1 MVLQPA
7 GLGRDWPRFD
17 RGGRPLP
24 EAGRASRTHLKEL
37 LHALDAVPQHARKRT
52 WEACLP
58 RPGGA
63 IQEAR
68 AWSAILS
75 DFFDDPGADP
85 RRLEAL
91 VAAAGTRSSSSTSST
106 RPRSTSRSARP
117 RCSRGSRACPR
128 SSPSRTRL
136 ASRSRIPRHTYAVGI
151 LAATEPIDFI
161 AHIPRQ
167 RSAGALEA
175 VIDVDRLELVEVP
188 DVAAADVAIS
198 VDIAE
203 AEVEGDVE
211 VDLDADVAVETP
223 VGDDDELEPS
233 EQREV
238 PASWVASADPVR
250 TYLKEIGRVPLLTAE
265 QEVDLAKR
273 IEAGLFAG
281 EKLASGVAMSS
292 QLRRELEL
300 VECDGR
306 AAKRGLIEANLRLVV
321 SIAKRYT
328 GRGMLF
334 LDLIQEGNLGLI
346 RAVEK
351 FDYTRGYKFSTY
363 AIWWIRQAI
372 TRSMADQGRTIRV
385 PAHMIDAINKLLRTQ
400 RSFVQLNGREATP
413 IELAAELDLTV
424 DRVREIQAIAQ
435 EPISFQSPIG
445 EDSAT
450 LGDLIEDVDAVAP
463 AEAATY
469 TLMLQQLADVLA
481 TLGEREQQVIT
492 MRYGLTDGFSH
503 TLEEVGQRFGVTRER
518 IRQIETKTLA
528 KLRQPP
534 SALRLRDFLID

>member
-1 MVLQPA
+1 
-7 GLGRDWPRFD
+7 
-17 RGGRPLP
+17 
-24 EAGRASRTHLKEL
+24 
-37 LHALDAVPQHARKRT
+37 
-52 WEACLP
+52 
-58 RPGGA
+58 
-63 IQEAR
+63 
-68 AWSAILS
+68 
-75 DFFDDPGADP
+75 
-85 RRLEAL
+85 
-91 VAAAGTRSSSSTSST
+91 
-106 RPRSTSRSARP
+106 
-117 RCSRGSRACPR
+117 
-128 SSPSRTRL
+128 
-136 ASRSRIPRHTYAVGI
+136 VGI

-167 RSAGALEA
+167 RSAGALE
-175 VIDVDRLELVEVP
+175 VVVNVDRLELVEV
-188 DVAAADVAIS
+188 DAE
-198 VDIAE
+198 AE
-203 AEVEGDVE
+203 AEV
-211 VDLDADVAVETP
+211 DVAVETP

-238 PASWVASADPVR
+238 VAGWVASADPVR

-306 AAKRGLIEANLRLVV
+306 DAKRGLIEANLRLVV

-469 TLMLQQLADVLA
+469 TLMLRQLADVLA

-492 MRYGLTDGFSH
+492 MRYGLSDGFSH

-534 SALRLRDFLID
+534 CALRLRDFLID

>member
-1 MVLQPA
+1 MP
-7 GLGRDWPRFD
+7 
-17 RGGRPLP
+17 
-24 EAGRASRTHLKEL
+24 
-37 LHALDAVPQHARKRT
+37 
-52 WEACLP
+52 
-58 RPGGA
+58 
-63 IQEAR
+63 
-68 AWSAILS
+68 
-75 DFFDDPGADP
+75 
-85 RRLEAL
+85 
-91 VAAAGTRSSSSTSST
+91 
-106 RPRSTSRSARP
+106 
-117 RCSRGSRACPR
+117 
-128 SSPSRTRL
+128 
-136 ASRSRIPRHTYAVGI
+136 VGM
-151 LAATEPIDFI
+151 LAATEPLQFI
-161 AHIPRQ
+161 AHLPHQ
-167 RSAGALEA
+167 RPGGALE
-175 VIDVDRLELVEVP
+175 VVVDVDRLEIVETP
-188 DVAAADVAIS
+188 DVAVLAVADVDVED
-198 VDIAE
+198 VDDVE
-203 AEVEGDVE
+203 AEV
-211 VDLDADVAVETP
+211 AAP
-223 VGDDDELEPS
+223 VGEDDEVELPG
-233 EQREV
+233 QRGAV
-238 PASWVASADPVR
+238 VGWAPSADPVR

-281 EKLASGVAMSS
+281 EKLASGVAMSA

-300 VECDGR
+300 VECDGGT
-306 AAKRGLIEANLRLVV
+306 AKRGLIEANLRLVV

-385 PAHMIDAINKLLRTQ
+385 PAHMIDAINKLIRTQ
-400 RSFVQLNGREATP
+400 RTFVQLNGREATP

-424 DRVREIQAIAQ
+424 ERVREIQAIAQ

-469 TLMLQQLADVLA
+469 TMMLQQLAEVLA

-534 SALRLRDFLID
+534 CATRLRDFLID

>member
-1 MVLQPA
+1 
-7 GLGRDWPRFD
+7 
-17 RGGRPLP
+17 
-24 EAGRASRTHLKEL
+24 
-37 LHALDAVPQHARKRT
+37 
-52 WEACLP
+52 
-58 RPGGA
+58 
-63 IQEAR
+63 
-68 AWSAILS
+68 
-75 DFFDDPGADP
+75 
-85 RRLEAL
+85 
-91 VAAAGTRSSSSTSST
+91 
-106 RPRSTSRSARP
+106 
-117 RCSRGSRACPR
+117 
-128 SSPSRTRL
+128 
-136 ASRSRIPRHTYAVGI
+136 VGI
-151 LAATEPIDFI
+151 LAATEPIEFI
-161 AHIPRQ
+161 ARLPRQ
-167 RSAGALEA
+167 RSAGALE
-175 VIDVDRLELVEVP
+175 VVVDIDRLEVVETP
-188 DVAAADVAIS
+188 DVAIAGVATSDVI
-198 VDIAE
+198 
-203 AEVEGDVE
+203 EVEVDDVEDDVE
-211 VDLDADVAVETP
+211 VATP
-223 VGDDDELEPS
+223 ISDDDELEVRG
-233 EQREV
+233 QRE
-238 PASWVASADPVR
+238 PAAGWVASADPVR

-281 EKLASGVAMSS
+281 EKLASEVAMSS

-300 VECDGR
+300 IEADGR
-306 AAKRGLIEANLRLVV
+306 TAKRGLIEANLRLVV

-385 PAHMIDAINKLLRTQ
+385 PAHMIDAINKLVRTQ
-400 RSFVQLNGREATP
+400 RTFVQLNGREATP

-445 EDSAT
+445 DDTAT

-469 TLMLQQLADVLA
+469 TMMLQQLADVLA
-481 TLGEREQQVIT
+481 TLGEREQQVLT

-534 SALRLRDFLID
+534 CAMRLRDFLID

>member
-1 MVLQPA
+1 M
-7 GLGRDWPRFD
+7 
-17 RGGRPLP
+17 
-24 EAGRASRTHLKEL
+24 
-37 LHALDAVPQHARKRT
+37 
-52 WEACLP
+52 
-58 RPGGA
+58 
-63 IQEAR
+63 
-68 AWSAILS
+68 
-75 DFFDDPGADP
+75 
-85 RRLEAL
+85 
-91 VAAAGTRSSSSTSST
+91 
-106 RPRSTSRSARP
+106 
-117 RCSRGSRACPR
+117 
-128 SSPSRTRL
+128 
-136 ASRSRIPRHTYAVGI
+136 
-151 LAATEPIDFI
+151 LAATEPLQFI
-161 AHIPRQ
+161 ARLPHQ
-167 RSAGALEA
+167 RSGAALE
-175 VIDVDRLELVEVP
+175 VVVDLERLELV
-188 DVAAADVAIS
+188 DV
-198 VDIAE
+198 
-203 AEVEGDVE
+203 
-211 VDLDADVAVETP
+211 ADVAVAEVAVVDEDVDDVEAEVAAP
-223 VGDDDELEPS
+223 VGDDEAEPS
-233 EQREV
+233 EQ
-238 PASWVASADPVR
+238 PAAVVGWTPSADPVR
-250 TYLKEIGRVPLLTAE
+250 AYLKEIGRVPLLTAE

-281 EKLASGVAMSS
+281 EKLASGVAMSDR
-292 QLRRELEL
+292 LRRELEL

-306 AAKRGLIEANLRLVV
+306 AAKRGLIEGNLRLVV

-385 PAHMIDAINKLLRTQ
+385 PAHMVDAINKLVRTQ
-400 RSFVQLNGREATP
+400 RTFVQLNGREATP

-424 DRVREIQAIAQ
+424 ERVREIQAIAQ

-445 EDSAT
+445 DDSAT

-463 AEAATY
+463 ADAATH
-469 TLMLQQLADVLA
+469 TMMLQQLADVLA

-492 MRYGLTDGFSH
+492 MRYGLVDGFSH

-534 SALRLRDFLID
+534 CAMRLRDFVID

>member
-1 MVLQPA
+1 MVA
-7 GLGRDWPRFD
+7 G
-17 RGGRPLP
+17 
-24 EAGRASRTHLKEL
+24 
-37 LHALDAVPQHARKRT
+37 
-52 WEACLP
+52 
-58 RPGGA
+58 
-63 IQEAR
+63 
-68 AWSAILS
+68 
-75 DFFDDPGADP
+75 
-85 RRLEAL
+85 
-91 VAAAGTRSSSSTSST
+91 
-106 RPRSTSRSARP
+106 
-117 RCSRGSRACPR
+117 
-128 SSPSRTRL
+128 
-136 ASRSRIPRHTYAVGI
+136 
-151 LAATEPIDFI
+151 
-161 AHIPRQ
+161 
-167 RSAGALEA
+167 
-175 VIDVDRLELVEVP
+175 
-188 DVAAADVAIS
+188 
-198 VDIAE
+198 
-203 AEVEGDVE
+203 
-211 VDLDADVAVETP
+211 
-223 VGDDDELEPS
+223 
-233 EQREV
+233 
-238 PASWVASADPVR
+238 WVASADPVR

-300 VECDGR
+300 VECDGCT
-306 AAKRGLIEANLRLVV
+306 AKRGLIEANLRLVV

-385 PAHMIDAINKLLRTQ
+385 PAHMIDAINKLVRTQ
-400 RSFVQLNGREATP
+400 RSFVQLHGREATP

-534 SALRLRDFLID
+534 AALRLRDFLID

>member
-1 MVLQPA
+1 MP
-7 GLGRDWPRFD
+7 
-17 RGGRPLP
+17 
-24 EAGRASRTHLKEL
+24 
-37 LHALDAVPQHARKRT
+37 
-52 WEACLP
+52 
-58 RPGGA
+58 
-63 IQEAR
+63 
-68 AWSAILS
+68 
-75 DFFDDPGADP
+75 
-85 RRLEAL
+85 
-91 VAAAGTRSSSSTSST
+91 
-106 RPRSTSRSARP
+106 
-117 RCSRGSRACPR
+117 
-128 SSPSRTRL
+128 
-136 ASRSRIPRHTYAVGI
+136 VGM
-151 LAATEPIDFI
+151 LAASEPLQFI
-161 AHIPRQ
+161 AHLPHQ
-167 RSAGALEA
+167 RNGGALE
-175 VIDVDRLELVEVP
+175 VVVDLEE
-188 DVAAADVAIS
+188 D
-198 VDIAE
+198 
-203 AEVEGDVE
+203 DVE
-211 VDLDADVAVETP
+211 AGVATQISDDVELAGQRNAV
-223 VGDDDELEPS
+223 VGWAP
-233 EQREV
+233 
-238 PASWVASADPVR
+238 SADPVR
-250 TYLKEIGRVPLLTAE
+250 SYLKEIGRVPLLTAE

-281 EKLASGVAMSS
+281 EKLESGVAMSA
-292 QLRRELEL
+292 QLRRDLEL
-300 VECDGR
+300 VESDGR
-306 AAKRGLIEANLRLVV
+306 TAKRGLIEANLRLVV

-385 PAHMIDAINKLLRTQ
+385 PAHMIDAINKLVRTQ
-400 RSFVQLNGREATP
+400 RTFVQLNGREATP

-445 EDSAT
+445 DDSAT

-469 TLMLQQLADVLA
+469 TMMLQQLADVLA

-492 MRYGLTDGFSH
+492 MRYGLADGFSH

-534 SALRLRDFLID
+534 CAMRLRDFLID

>member
-1 MVLQPA
+1 MQ
-7 GLGRDWPRFD
+7 
-17 RGGRPLP
+17 
-24 EAGRASRTHLKEL
+24 
-37 LHALDAVPQHARKRT
+37 
-52 WEACLP
+52 
-58 RPGGA
+58 
-63 IQEAR
+63 
-68 AWSAILS
+68 
-75 DFFDDPGADP
+75 
-85 RRLEAL
+85 
-91 VAAAGTRSSSSTSST
+91 
-106 RPRSTSRSARP
+106 
-117 RCSRGSRACPR
+117 
-128 SSPSRTRL
+128 
-136 ASRSRIPRHTYAVGI
+136 
-151 LAATEPIDFI
+151 FI
-161 AHIPRQ
+161 AHLPRQ
-167 RSAGALEA
+167 RSAGALEVVA
-175 VIDVDRLELVEVP
+175 DLEVLEVP
-188 DVAAADVAIS
+188 DVAVAEVAVADV
-198 VDIAE
+198 
-203 AEVEGDVE
+203 
-211 VDLDADVAVETP
+211 DADVAEVESEVE
-223 VGDDDELEPS
+223 VGDDDELEAP
-233 EQREV
+233 EQRAV
-238 PASWVASADPVR
+238 VAGWTPSADPVR

-281 EKLASGVAMSS
+281 EKLGSGQAISS

-385 PAHMIDAINKLLRTQ
+385 PAHMIDAINKLVRTQ
-400 RSFVQLNGREATP
+400 RTFVQLNGREATP

-469 TLMLQQLADVLA
+469 TMMLQQLADVLA
-481 TLGEREQQVIT
+481 TLGEREQQVLT

-534 SALRLRDFLID
+534 CAIRLRDFLID

>member
-1 MVLQPA
+1 
-7 GLGRDWPRFD
+7 
-17 RGGRPLP
+17 
-24 EAGRASRTHLKEL
+24 
-37 LHALDAVPQHARKRT
+37 
-52 WEACLP
+52 
-58 RPGGA
+58 
-63 IQEAR
+63 
-68 AWSAILS
+68 
-75 DFFDDPGADP
+75 
-85 RRLEAL
+85 
-91 VAAAGTRSSSSTSST
+91 
-106 RPRSTSRSARP
+106 
-117 RCSRGSRACPR
+117 
-128 SSPSRTRL
+128 
-136 ASRSRIPRHTYAVGI
+136 VGI
-151 LAATEPIDFI
+151 LAATEPIEFI
-161 AHIPRQ
+161 ARLPRQ
-167 RSAGALEA
+167 RSAGALE
-175 VIDVDRLELVEVP
+175 VVVDIDRLEVVETP
-188 DVAAADVAIS
+188 DVAS
-198 VDIAE
+198 
-203 AEVEGDVE
+203 AEVATSEVVEVEVDDAEDDVE
-211 VDLDADVAVETP
+211 VATP
-223 VGDDDELEPS
+223 ISDDDELEVPG
-233 EQREV
+233 QRE
-238 PASWVASADPVR
+238 PAAGWVASADPVR

-300 VECDGR
+300 IEADGR
-306 AAKRGLIEANLRLVV
+306 TAKRGLIEANLRLVV

-385 PAHMIDAINKLLRTQ
+385 PAHMIDAINKLVRTQ
-400 RSFVQLNGREATP
+400 RAFVQLNGREATP
-413 IELAAELDLTV
+413 VELAAELDLTV

-445 EDSAT
+445 DDTAT

-469 TLMLQQLADVLA
+469 TMMLQQLADVLA
-481 TLGEREQQVIT
+481 TLGEREQQVLT

-534 SALRLRDFLID
+534 CAMRLRDFLID

>member
-1 MVLQPA
+1 MP
-7 GLGRDWPRFD
+7 
-17 RGGRPLP
+17 
-24 EAGRASRTHLKEL
+24 
-37 LHALDAVPQHARKRT
+37 
-52 WEACLP
+52 
-58 RPGGA
+58 
-63 IQEAR
+63 
-68 AWSAILS
+68 
-75 DFFDDPGADP
+75 
-85 RRLEAL
+85 
-91 VAAAGTRSSSSTSST
+91 
-106 RPRSTSRSARP
+106 
-117 RCSRGSRACPR
+117 
-128 SSPSRTRL
+128 
-136 ASRSRIPRHTYAVGI
+136 VGM
-151 LAATEPIDFI
+151 LAATEPLQFI
-161 AHIPRQ
+161 AHLPHQ
-167 RSAGALEA
+167 RSGGALE
-175 VIDVDRLELVEVP
+175 VVVDVDRVEVVESP
-188 DVAAADVAIS
+188 DVAIADVAT
-198 VDIAE
+198 A
-203 AEVEGDVE
+203 DVE
-211 VDLDADVAVETP
+211 VADVEDVDDVEP
-223 VGDDDELEPS
+223 GVAAPIGDDDDVELPG
-233 EQREV
+233 QRSV
-238 PASWVASADPVR
+238 VVGWAPSADPVR
-250 TYLKEIGRVPLLTAE
+250 SYLKEIGRVPLLTAE

-281 EKLASGVAMSS
+281 EKLASGVAMSI

-306 AAKRGLIEANLRLVV
+306 TAKQGLIEANLRLVV

-385 PAHMIDAINKLLRTQ
+385 PAHMIDAINKLIRTQ
-400 RSFVQLNGREATP
+400 RAFVQLNGREATP
-413 IELAAELDLTV
+413 IELATELGLTV

-469 TLMLQQLADVLA
+469 TMMLQQLADVLA

-492 MRYGLTDGFSH
+492 MRYGLVDGFSH

-534 SALRLRDFLID
+534 CATRLRDFLFD

>member
-1 MVLQPA
+1 
-7 GLGRDWPRFD
+7 
-17 RGGRPLP
+17 
-24 EAGRASRTHLKEL
+24 
-37 LHALDAVPQHARKRT
+37 
-52 WEACLP
+52 
-58 RPGGA
+58 
-63 IQEAR
+63 
-68 AWSAILS
+68 
-75 DFFDDPGADP
+75 
-85 RRLEAL
+85 
-91 VAAAGTRSSSSTSST
+91 
-106 RPRSTSRSARP
+106 
-117 RCSRGSRACPR
+117 
-128 SSPSRTRL
+128 
-136 ASRSRIPRHTYAVGI
+136 VGI
-151 LAATEPIDFI
+151 LAATEPVQFV
-161 AHIPRQ
+161 ARLPRQ
-167 RSAGALEA
+167 RSAGALEVVA
-175 VIDVDRLELVEVP
+175 DLEVLEVP
-188 DVAAADVAIS
+188 DVAMAEVAIDV
-198 VDIAE
+198 VD
-203 AEVEGDVE
+203 VTDVE
-211 VDLDADVAVETP
+211 VEVP
-223 VGDDDELEPS
+223 IGDDDGP

-238 PASWVASADPVR
+238 VAGWTPSADPVR
-250 TYLKEIGRVPLLTAE
+250 TYLKEIGRVPLLTAK

-273 IEAGLFAG
+273 VEAGLFAG

-292 QLRRELEL
+292 QLRRELEV

-306 AAKRGLIEANLRLVV
+306 AAKRELIEANLRLVV

-385 PAHMIDAINKLLRTQ
+385 PAHMIDAINKLVRTQ
-400 RSFVQLNGREATP
+400 RTFVQLNGREATP

-469 TLMLQQLADVLA
+469 TMMLQQLADVLA
-481 TLGEREQQVIT
+481 TLGEREQQVLT

-534 SALRLRDFLID
+534 SAMRLRDFLID

>member
-1 MVLQPA
+1 M
-7 GLGRDWPRFD
+7 
-17 RGGRPLP
+17 
-24 EAGRASRTHLKEL
+24 
-37 LHALDAVPQHARKRT
+37 
-52 WEACLP
+52 
-58 RPGGA
+58 
-63 IQEAR
+63 
-68 AWSAILS
+68 
-75 DFFDDPGADP
+75 
-85 RRLEAL
+85 
-91 VAAAGTRSSSSTSST
+91 
-106 RPRSTSRSARP
+106 
-117 RCSRGSRACPR
+117 
-128 SSPSRTRL
+128 
-136 ASRSRIPRHTYAVGI
+136 GI

-167 RSAGALEA
+167 RSAGALE
-175 VIDVDRLELVEVP
+175 VVVNVDRLELVEV
-188 DVAAADVAIS
+188 DAE
-198 VDIAE
+198 AE
-203 AEVEGDVE
+203 AEV
-211 VDLDADVAVETP
+211 DVAVETP

-238 PASWVASADPVR
+238 VAGWVASADPVR

-306 AAKRGLIEANLRLVV
+306 DAKRGLIEANLRLVV

-400 RSFVQLNGREATP
+400 RSFVQLHGREATP

-424 DRVREIQAIAQ
+424 DRVRDIQAIAQ
-435 EPISFQSPIG
+435 EPLSFQSPIG

-492 MRYGLTDGFSH
+492 MRYGLSDGFSH

-534 SALRLRDFLID
+534 CALRLRDFLID

>member
-1 MVLQPA
+1 MP
-7 GLGRDWPRFD
+7 
-17 RGGRPLP
+17 
-24 EAGRASRTHLKEL
+24 
-37 LHALDAVPQHARKRT
+37 
-52 WEACLP
+52 
-58 RPGGA
+58 
-63 IQEAR
+63 
-68 AWSAILS
+68 
-75 DFFDDPGADP
+75 
-85 RRLEAL
+85 
-91 VAAAGTRSSSSTSST
+91 
-106 RPRSTSRSARP
+106 
-117 RCSRGSRACPR
+117 
-128 SSPSRTRL
+128 
-136 ASRSRIPRHTYAVGI
+136 VGM
-151 LAATEPIDFI
+151 LAATEPLQFI
-161 AHIPRQ
+161 AHLPQQ
-167 RSAGALEA
+167 RSGSALE
-175 VIDVDRLELVEVP
+175 VVVDVDHLEIVETP
-188 DVAAADVAIS
+188 DVAIAAVAGSDVAEVEVED
-198 VDIAE
+198 VDDVE
-203 AEVEGDVE
+203 AEV
-211 VDLDADVAVETP
+211 AAP
-223 VGDDDELEPS
+223 ISDDDEVEPPG
-233 EQREV
+233 QRNAV
-238 PASWVASADPVR
+238 VGWAPSADPVR

-300 VECDGR
+300 VECDGGT
-306 AAKRGLIEANLRLVV
+306 AKRGLIEANLRLVV

-385 PAHMIDAINKLLRTQ
+385 PAHMIDAINKLIRTQ
-400 RSFVQLNGREATP
+400 RTFVQLNGREATP

-469 TLMLQQLADVLA
+469 TMMLQQLADVLA

-534 SALRLRDFLID
+534 CATRLRDFLID

>member
-1 MVLQPA
+1 M
-7 GLGRDWPRFD
+7 
-17 RGGRPLP
+17 
-24 EAGRASRTHLKEL
+24 
-37 LHALDAVPQHARKRT
+37 
-52 WEACLP
+52 
-58 RPGGA
+58 
-63 IQEAR
+63 
-68 AWSAILS
+68 
-75 DFFDDPGADP
+75 
-85 RRLEAL
+85 
-91 VAAAGTRSSSSTSST
+91 
-106 RPRSTSRSARP
+106 
-117 RCSRGSRACPR
+117 
-128 SSPSRTRL
+128 
-136 ASRSRIPRHTYAVGI
+136 
-151 LAATEPIDFI
+151 LAATEPVQFI
-161 AHIPRQ
+161 ARLPHQ
-167 RSAGALEA
+167 RSGGALEVVA
-175 VIDVDRLELVEVP
+175 DVDRLEIVETS
-188 DVAAADVAIS
+188 DVAIAAVPIS
-198 VDIAE
+198 
-203 AEVEGDVE
+203 DVE
-211 VDLDADVAVETP
+211 VADVELEDVEVEVEAQ
-223 VGDDDELEPS
+223 VGDGDEAELP
-233 EQREV
+233 EQRDAV
-238 PASWVASADPVR
+238 VGWASSADPVR

-265 QEVDLAKR
+265 LEVDLAKR

-385 PAHMIDAINKLLRTQ
+385 PAHMIDAINKLVRTQ
-400 RSFVQLNGREATP
+400 RTFVQLHGREATP
-413 IELAAELDLTV
+413 VELAAELDLTV

-463 AEAATY
+463 ADAATY
-469 TLMLQQLADVLA
+469 TMMLRQLADVLA

-534 SALRLRDFLID
+534 CAMQLRDFLID

>member
-1 MVLQPA
+1 MP
-7 GLGRDWPRFD
+7 
-17 RGGRPLP
+17 
-24 EAGRASRTHLKEL
+24 
-37 LHALDAVPQHARKRT
+37 
-52 WEACLP
+52 
-58 RPGGA
+58 
-63 IQEAR
+63 
-68 AWSAILS
+68 
-75 DFFDDPGADP
+75 
-85 RRLEAL
+85 
-91 VAAAGTRSSSSTSST
+91 
-106 RPRSTSRSARP
+106 
-117 RCSRGSRACPR
+117 
-128 SSPSRTRL
+128 
-136 ASRSRIPRHTYAVGI
+136 VGM
-151 LAATEPIDFI
+151 LAATEPLQFI
-161 AHIPRQ
+161 AHLPQQ
-167 RSAGALEA
+167 RSGSALE
-175 VIDVDRLELVEVP
+175 VVVDVDHLEIVETP
-188 DVAAADVAIS
+188 DVAIAAVAGSDVAEVED
-198 VDIAE
+198 VDDVE
-203 AEVEGDVE
+203 AEV
-211 VDLDADVAVETP
+211 AAP
-223 VGDDDELEPS
+223 ISDDDEV
-233 EQREV
+233 EQPGQRNAV
-238 PASWVASADPVR
+238 VGWAPSADPVR

-300 VECDGR
+300 VECDGGT
-306 AAKRGLIEANLRLVV
+306 AKRGLIEANLRLVV

-385 PAHMIDAINKLLRTQ
+385 PAHMIDAINKLIRTQ
-400 RSFVQLNGREATP
+400 RTFVQLNGREATP

-469 TLMLQQLADVLA
+469 TMMLQQLADVLA

-534 SALRLRDFLID
+534 CATRLRDFLID

>member
-1 MVLQPA
+1 MSTAWRLSRLQTSNSTMS
-7 GLGRDWPRFD
+7 
-17 RGGRPLP
+17 RP
-24 EAGRASRTHLKEL
+24 SR
-37 LHALDAVPQHARKRT
+37 
-52 WEACLP
+52 C
-58 RPGGA
+58 
-63 IQEAR
+63 
-68 AWSAILS
+68 
-75 DFFDDPGADP
+75 
-85 RRLEAL
+85 
-91 VAAAGTRSSSSTSST
+91 
-106 RPRSTSRSARP
+106 
-117 RCSRGSRACPR
+117 RGSRQ
-128 SSPSRTRL
+128 
-136 ASRSRIPRHTYAVGI
+136 
-151 LAATEPIDFI
+151 D
-161 AHIPRQ
+161 
-167 RSAGALEA
+167 AGE
-175 VIDVDRLELVEVP
+175 DD
-188 DVAAADVAIS
+188 
-198 VDIAE
+198 E
-203 AEVEGDVE
+203 AE
-211 VDLDADVAVETP
+211 LP
-223 VGDDDELEPS
+223 
-233 EQREV
+233 EQRNAV
-238 PASWVASADPVR
+238 VGWAPSADPVR
-250 TYLKEIGRVPLLTAE
+250 TYLKEIGRVPPA
-265 QEVDLAKR
+265 DCRAR
-273 IEAGLFAG
+273 GRSREAHRGWAIRG
-281 EKLASGVAMSS
+281 RETCQRGRDVESVAARTRT
-292 QLRRELEL
+292 RRG
-300 VECDGR
+300 DGR
-306 AAKRGLIEANLRLVV
+306 TAKRGLIEANLRLVV

-385 PAHMIDAINKLLRTQ
+385 PAHMIDAINKLVRTQ
-400 RSFVQLNGREATP
+400 RTFVQLNGREATP
-413 IELAAELDLTV
+413 IELAAELDLAV

-469 TLMLQQLADVLA
+469 TMMLQQLADVLA

-534 SALRLRDFLID
+534 CAMRLRDFLID

>member
-1 MVLQPA
+1 M
-7 GLGRDWPRFD
+7 
-17 RGGRPLP
+17 
-24 EAGRASRTHLKEL
+24 
-37 LHALDAVPQHARKRT
+37 
-52 WEACLP
+52 
-58 RPGGA
+58 
-63 IQEAR
+63 
-68 AWSAILS
+68 
-75 DFFDDPGADP
+75 
-85 RRLEAL
+85 
-91 VAAAGTRSSSSTSST
+91 
-106 RPRSTSRSARP
+106 
-117 RCSRGSRACPR
+117 
-128 SSPSRTRL
+128 
-136 ASRSRIPRHTYAVGI
+136 GI
-151 LAATEPIDFI
+151 LAATEPIEFI
-161 AHIPRQ
+161 SRLPRQ
-167 RSAGALEA
+167 RSAGALE
-175 VIDVDRLELVEVP
+175 VVVDIDRLEILETP
-188 DVAAADVAIS
+188 DVAIAEVAI
-198 VDIAE
+198 VGADDAE
-203 AEVEGDVE
+203 DSETEVAAPTG
-211 VDLDADVAVETP
+211 
-223 VGDDDELEPS
+223 DDELEGGAEPRATVVGWAPS
-233 EQREV
+233 T
-238 PASWVASADPVR
+238 DPVR
-250 TYLKEIGRVPLLTAE
+250 SYLKEIGRVPLLTAE

-281 EKLASGVAMSS
+281 EKLASGLAMSA
-292 QLRRELEL
+292 QLRHDLER

-351 FDYTRGYKFSTY
+351 FDYARGYKFSTY

-385 PAHMIDAINKLLRTQ
+385 PAHMIDAINKLVRTQ
-400 RSFVQLNGREATP
+400 RQFVQLNGREATP

-424 DRVREIQAIAQ
+424 ERVREIQAIAQ

-445 EDSAT
+445 DDSAT

-469 TLMLQQLADVLA
+469 TMMVQQLADVLA

-492 MRYGLTDGFSH
+492 MRYGLVDGFSH

-534 SALRLRDFLID
+534 CAMRLRDFLID

>member
-1 MVLQPA
+1 M
-7 GLGRDWPRFD
+7 
-17 RGGRPLP
+17 
-24 EAGRASRTHLKEL
+24 
-37 LHALDAVPQHARKRT
+37 
-52 WEACLP
+52 
-58 RPGGA
+58 
-63 IQEAR
+63 
-68 AWSAILS
+68 
-75 DFFDDPGADP
+75 
-85 RRLEAL
+85 
-91 VAAAGTRSSSSTSST
+91 
-106 RPRSTSRSARP
+106 
-117 RCSRGSRACPR
+117 
-128 SSPSRTRL
+128 
-136 ASRSRIPRHTYAVGI
+136 
-151 LAATEPIDFI
+151 LAATEPLQFI
-161 AHIPRQ
+161 ARLPHQ
-167 RSAGALEA
+167 RLGGGLE
-175 VIDVDRLELVEVP
+175 VVVDVDRLELVGSP
-188 DVAAADVAIS
+188 DVAIAEVAVSEVEVDDV
-198 VDIAE
+198 DELE
-203 AEVEGDVE
+203 AEV
-211 VDLDADVAVETP
+211 AAPT
-223 VGDDDELEPS
+223 GDDDSLEPS
-233 EQREV
+233 EQRDAV
-238 PASWVASADPVR
+238 VGWAPSADPVR
-250 TYLKEIGRVPLLTAE
+250 TYLKEIGRVPLLTAV

-306 AAKRGLIEANLRLVV
+306 TAKQGLIEANLRLVV

-385 PAHMIDAINKLLRTQ
+385 PAHMIDAINKLVRTQ
-400 RSFVQLNGREATP
+400 RTFVQLNGREATP

-469 TLMLQQLADVLA
+469 TMMLRQLADVLA

-492 MRYGLTDGFSH
+492 MRYGLADGFSH

-518 IRQIETKTLA
+518 IRQIETKTLQ

-534 SALRLRDFLID
+534 SATRLRDFIID

>member
-1 MVLQPA
+1 M
-7 GLGRDWPRFD
+7 
-17 RGGRPLP
+17 
-24 EAGRASRTHLKEL
+24 S
-37 LHALDAVPQHARKRT
+37 
-52 WEACLP
+52 
-58 RPGGA
+58 
-63 IQEAR
+63 
-68 AWSAILS
+68 
-75 DFFDDPGADP
+75 
-85 RRLEAL
+85 
-91 VAAAGTRSSSSTSST
+91 
-106 RPRSTSRSARP
+106 
-117 RCSRGSRACPR
+117 
-128 SSPSRTRL
+128 
-136 ASRSRIPRHTYAVGI
+136 VGM
-151 LAATEPIDFI
+151 LAATEPLQFI
-161 AHIPRQ
+161 AHVPHQ
-167 RSAGALEA
+167 RSGGVLE
-175 VIDVDRLELVEVP
+175 VVVDIDRLELVESP
-188 DVAAADVAIS
+188 DVAITDAATADVEVAD
-198 VDIAE
+198 VEDPDD
-203 AEVEGDVE
+203 VEGDV
-211 VDLDADVAVETP
+211 AAP
-223 VGDDDELEPS
+223 ISDDDDAEPPG
-233 EQREV
+233 QRAV
-238 PASWVASADPVR
+238 VVGWAPSADPVR
-250 TYLKEIGRVPLLTAE
+250 SYLKEIGRVPLLTAE

-281 EKLASGVAMSS
+281 EKLASGVAMSA
-292 QLRRELEL
+292 QMRRELEL

-306 AAKRGLIEANLRLVV
+306 TAKRGLIEANLRLVV

-385 PAHMIDAINKLLRTQ
+385 PAHMIDAINKMIRMQ
-400 RSFVQLNGREATP
+400 RAFVQLNGREPTP
-413 IELAAELDLTV
+413 IELATELDLTV

-445 EDSAT
+445 DDSAT

-469 TLMLQQLADVLA
+469 TMMLQQLADVLA

-492 MRYGLTDGFSH
+492 MRYGLADGFSH

-534 SALRLRDFLID
+534 CATRLRDFLFD

>member
-1 MVLQPA
+1 M
-7 GLGRDWPRFD
+7 
-17 RGGRPLP
+17 
-24 EAGRASRTHLKEL
+24 
-37 LHALDAVPQHARKRT
+37 
-52 WEACLP
+52 
-58 RPGGA
+58 
-63 IQEAR
+63 
-68 AWSAILS
+68 
-75 DFFDDPGADP
+75 
-85 RRLEAL
+85 
-91 VAAAGTRSSSSTSST
+91 
-106 RPRSTSRSARP
+106 
-117 RCSRGSRACPR
+117 
-128 SSPSRTRL
+128 
-136 ASRSRIPRHTYAVGI
+136 
-151 LAATEPIDFI
+151 LAATEPLQFI
-161 AHIPRQ
+161 ARLPHQ
-167 RSAGALEA
+167 RSGSALEVVAA
-175 VIDVDRLELVEVP
+175 VDDLEIVESP
-188 DVAAADVAIS
+188 DVAITVVAGSDVAVAEVDVADVD
-198 VDIAE
+198 VEDAE
-203 AEVEGDVE
+203 AEV
-211 VDLDADVAVETP
+211 VAP
-223 VGDDDELEPS
+223 ADDDDPLEPS
-233 EQREV
+233 EQRDAV
-238 PASWVASADPVR
+238 VGWAPSADPVR

-265 QEVDLAKR
+265 QEVDLARR

-281 EKLASGVAMSS
+281 EKLTSGIAMSS

-300 VECDGR
+300 VEGDGR
-306 AAKRGLIEANLRLVV
+306 TAKQGLIEANLRLVV

-385 PAHMIDAINKLLRTQ
+385 PAHMIDAINKL
-400 RSFVQLNGREATP
+400 NGREATP

-469 TLMLQQLADVLA
+469 TMMLQQLADVLA

-518 IRQIETKTLA
+518 IRQIETKTLQ

-534 SALRLRDFLID
+534 CAMRLRDFIID